1 MDLKKY
7 FTGSG
12 KKGELSDKS
21 TNSDHPKKQ
30 REGSLNDSQNVD
42 DIFSEGLFSPDCVAV
57 LVICIKNVEKH
68 VVQIFSKTEEI
79 KYSQIKSKQH
89 LLELNKAVT
98 LIPKNLASMKEKNY
112 DRNAKRN

>member
-89 LLELNKAVT
+89 LLELNKAVI
-98 LIPKNLASMKEKNY
+98 LISEKFGEY
-112 DRNAKRN
+112 EREKL